1 MTKLNYHINK
11 AKDKTWLDDNGLQIP
26 VNRIT
31 KAEKL
36 RERKAGKIIKD
47 ALRLNK
53 LLKEFKQYVK
63 EASEEVRQAVYKETG
78 VEPKENAKGNYTWY
92 NFDRSVKIEVNIN
105 EPIDFDDLLINAAK
119 EKLDEFLNNNI
130 EAKNEFIK
138 EMVLQAFETRSGKLD
153 TKRVLN
159 LTRYKDKVNKP
170 LFSEAVELINKA
182 IRRKPSRMYF
192 RIWAKDENGKYQ
204 NIDLNLSSIEI

>member
-1 MTKLNYHINK
+1 MNKLQFTINK
-11 AKDKTWLDDNGLQIP
+11 AKQSTWRDDSGLDIP

-31 KAEKL
+31 KSEKL
-36 RERKAGKIIKD
+36 KERKAGKIVKD
-47 ALRLNK
+47 AIRLNK

-63 EASEEVRQAVYKETG
+63 EAGEAVKKAVYEETG
-78 VEPKENAKGNYTWY
+78 TVPRENAKGNFTWY
-92 NFDRSVKIEVNIN
+92 NFDRSVKIETNVN
-105 EPIDFDDLLINAAK
+105 EPIEFDDLLINAAK

-138 EMVLQAFETRSGKLD
+138 EMALQAFETPSGKLD

-159 LTRYKDKVNKP
+159 LTRYKDKVNNP
-170 LFSEAVELINKA
+170 LFSEAVDLINKA
-182 IRRKPSRMYF
+182 IRRKQSRMYF
-192 RIWAKDENGKYQ
+192 RVWAKDESGKYQ